1 MIQRRYRI
9 GALHALANAI
19 PTTQDAFDRV
29 WPEADVAH
37 LLDGS
42 LYLDRNAGTADD
54 DELAARIDRLIQY
67 SATTG
72 TEALIVTGS
81 FFGEA
86 AIAARN
92 SVTIPVATSF
102 DGIIERALDLG
113 LEQPLHVLSTT
124 PDSAVLLSE
133 AIDAEASQR
142 GVSVDLSNHPVT
154 GALDALTGGD
164 PARHDTLVL
173 EAIGDVDANTAIIFA
188 QFSMERILPASA
200 DAHEAPVVGP
210 ASEGVAY
217 LRRLITAP

>member
-102 DGIIERALDLG
+102 DGVIERALELG
-113 LEQPLHVLSTT
+113 RGQPLHVLSTT

-133 AIDAEASQR
+133 AINAEASQR
-142 GVSVDLSNHPVT
+142 GASIDLSNHPVT

-164 PARHDTLVL
+164 PARHDALVL
-173 EAIGDVDANTAIIFA
+173 EAIGEIDANTAIVFA

-200 DAHEAPVVGP
+200 EAHPAPVVGP

-217 LRRLITAP
+217 LRRRITAP